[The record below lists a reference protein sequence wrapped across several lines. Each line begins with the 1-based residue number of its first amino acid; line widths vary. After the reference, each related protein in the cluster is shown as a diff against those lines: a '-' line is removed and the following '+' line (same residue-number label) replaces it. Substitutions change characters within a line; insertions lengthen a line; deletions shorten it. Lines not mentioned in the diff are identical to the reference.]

1 MVSLMIC
8 HAPTWIPLAVG
19 LATRPLALGPEPSGT
34 SAAGCGGW
42 DHPDPVSATGAPRW
56 SGLLA
61 WTLLQR
67 RLRPCPAC
75 GFRSL
80 ATEQSEQCPACG
92 TVFELVVDG
101 TPQAAPVSQPGKSDR
116 FGQPMENFDAR
127 DVTIDV
133 QATELD
139 E

>member
-1 MVSLMIC
+1 MPQRGFPWLWVLLLGLLLL
-8 HAPTWIPLAVG
+8 APSPAGRLLLDVVG
-19 LATRPLALGPEPSGT
+19 GITLTLFLLPVLLG
-34 SAAGCGGW
+34 
-42 DHPDPVSATGAPRW
+42 GA
-56 SGLLA
+56 GLLA

-92 TVFELVVDG
+92 TVFEPVVDG
-101 TPQAAPVSQPGKSDR
+101 TTQAAPMSQPGKSDR
-116 FGQPMENFDAR
+116 FGQPMDNFDAR

>member
-1 MVSLMIC
+1 MPQRGFPWLWVLLLGLLLL
-8 HAPTWIPLAVG
+8 APSPAGRLLLDVVG
-19 LATRPLALGPEPSGT
+19 GITLTLFLLPVLLG
-34 SAAGCGGW
+34 
-42 DHPDPVSATGAPRW
+42 GA
-56 SGLLA
+56 GLLA

-92 TVFELVVDG
+92 TVFEPVVDV

-116 FGQPMENFDAR
+116 FGQPMDNFDAR

>member
-1 MVSLMIC
+1 MPQRGFPWLWVLLLGLLLL
-8 HAPTWIPLAVG
+8 APSPAGRLLLDVVG
-19 LATRPLALGPEPSGT
+19 GITLTLFLLPVLLG
-34 SAAGCGGW
+34 
-42 DHPDPVSATGAPRW
+42 GA
-56 SGLLA
+56 GLLA

-92 TVFELVVDG
+92 TVFEPVVDG

-116 FGQPMENFDAR
+116 FGQPMDNFDAR

>member
-1 MVSLMIC
+1 MPQRGFPWLWVLLLGLLLL
-8 HAPTWIPLAVG
+8 APSPAGRLLLDVVG
-19 LATRPLALGPEPSGT
+19 GITLTLFLLPVLLG
-34 SAAGCGGW
+34 
-42 DHPDPVSATGAPRW
+42 GA
-56 SGLLA
+56 GLLA

-92 TVFELVVDG
+92 TVFEPVVDG

>member
-1 MVSLMIC
+1 MPQRGFPWLWVLLLGLLLL
-8 HAPTWIPLAVG
+8 APSPAGRLLLDVVG
-19 LATRPLALGPEPSGT
+19 GITLTLFLLPVLLG
-34 SAAGCGGW
+34 
-42 DHPDPVSATGAPRW
+42 GA
-56 SGLLA
+56 GLLA

-92 TVFELVVDG
+92 TVFEPVVAG
-101 TPQAAPVSQPGKSDR
+101 TPQAAPMSQPGKSDR
-116 FGQPMENFDAR
+116 FGQPMDNFDAR

>member
-1 MVSLMIC
+1 MPQRGFPWLWVLLLGLLLL
-8 HAPTWIPLAVG
+8 APSPAGRLLLDVVG
-19 LATRPLALGPEPSGT
+19 GITLTLFLLPVLLG
-34 SAAGCGGW
+34 
-42 DHPDPVSATGAPRW
+42 GA
-56 SGLLA
+56 GLLA

-80 ATEQSEQCPACG
+80 DTEQSEQCPACG

>member
-1 MVSLMIC
+1 MPQRGFPWLWVLLLGLLLL
-8 HAPTWIPLAVG
+8 APSPAGRLLLDVVG
-19 LATRPLALGPEPSGT
+19 GITLTLFLLPVLLG
-34 SAAGCGGW
+34 
-42 DHPDPVSATGAPRW
+42 GA
-56 SGLLA
+56 GLLA

-92 TVFELVVDG
+92 TVCEPVVDG
-101 TPQAAPVSQPGKSDR
+101 TTQAAPVSQPGKSDR

>member
-1 MVSLMIC
+1 MPQRGFPWLWVLLLGLLLL
-8 HAPTWIPLAVG
+8 APSPAGRLLLDVVG
-19 LATRPLALGPEPSGT
+19 GITLTLFLLPVLLG
-34 SAAGCGGW
+34 
-42 DHPDPVSATGAPRW
+42 GA
-56 SGLLA
+56 GLLA

-92 TVFELVVDG
+92 TVFEPVVAG
-101 TPQAAPVSQPGKSDR
+101 TPQAAPVFQPGKLDR
-116 FGQPMENFDAR
+116 FGQPMDNFDAR

-133 QATELD
+133 EATELD